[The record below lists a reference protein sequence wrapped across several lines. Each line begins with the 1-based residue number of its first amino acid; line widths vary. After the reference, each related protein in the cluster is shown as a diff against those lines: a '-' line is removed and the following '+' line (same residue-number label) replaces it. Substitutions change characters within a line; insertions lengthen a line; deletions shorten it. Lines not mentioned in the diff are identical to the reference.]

1 MCERKTAY
9 AARLAIALALT
20 GAASVGAWQ
29 PPQPPFPLGKGS
41 IRGQVIDAS
50 SGAPVADA
58 TVSVRLQHAGASR
71 SVQADAAG
79 EFVIEQLPAGM
90 LTLSARKGQAY
101 SGGSYGQR
109 SPDSAEQPF
118 DLVDGEH
125 ATGVELRLW
134 RNAVISGRVTDA
146 AGRGIPGVAVQSLR
160 LGIANGGRY
169 LQAGVQARTDST
181 GRYRIERIWPGTYGV
196 ALVSTA
202 ADGYEQGG
210 GASSGFAGYPTTF
223 HPAASSTD
231 DATLMDLGAGEEREG
246 IDFTVTPSSMVS
258 VAGTIEGF
266 PAGARAPVVELC
278 AGDSRTLAT
287 NVVIAKAVV
296 KPDGRFKFPR
306 VRPGSYVLR
315 TVVFPSAVY
324 TPGAR
329 AITQSVSANGFSMT
343 SGSTDVPLPLA
354 PLPPAPTLSGTL
366 PVLIPNGDVI
376 GLTMTLRPAGR
387 IQGQVEFKG
396 TSPRPPGEQLLRTMV
411 AIMGA
416 DGRDLSNVPVARI
429 EEDGRFST
437 AGLPPGR
444 YALVPMTGYG
454 LAQTGGWDPVWK
466 QESMRIGDRG
476 IGRIELQDA
485 DVTGVILTFS
495 DSARP
500 TELSG
505 TVRDGAGRARPD
517 ATIYVFP
524 TNRQDWA
531 GGAPREVRPGRTGR
545 YVVSN
550 LPPRD
555 YFIAAVIDE
564 ATELWREVSFLEKLS
579 ASAVRATVSSGE
591 TRSLDLKVR

>member
-1 MCERKTAY
+1 MRPGLERF
-9 AARLAIALALT
+9 AIAFALT

-29 PPQPPFPLGKGS
+29 TSQVSLPLGKGS

-50 SGAPVADA
+50 TGAPVANA
-58 TVSVRLQHAGASR
+58 TVSVSLQYARASR

-79 EFVIEQLPAGM
+79 EYVIEQLPAGM
-90 LTLSARKGQAY
+90 LTVGARKDQTY
-101 SGGSYGQR
+101 SGGRYGQR

-118 DLVDGEH
+118 DLADGEH

-134 RNAVISGRVTDA
+134 RSAVISGRVTDGT
-146 AGRGIPGVAVQSLR
+146 GRPIPGVAVQSLR
-160 LGIANGGRY
+160 LGIVGGVRY
-169 LQAGVQARTDST
+169 LRSGVQARTDST

-210 GASSGFAGYPTTF
+210 GASVAFAGYPTTF
-223 HPAASSTD
+223 HPAASSTGG
-231 DATLMDLGAGEEREG
+231 ATLMDLGAGEEREG

-258 VAGTIEGF
+258 VAGTIEGL
-266 PAGARAPVVELC
+266 PAGARSPVVELC
-278 AGDSRTLAT
+278 AGNSPTLAT
-287 NVVIAKAVV
+287 NLVIAKAVV
-296 KPDGRFKFPR
+296 KPDDRFRFPR

-315 TVVFPSAVY
+315 AVVFPSAVY

-329 AITQSVSANGFSMT
+329 AITQSVSANGLAMT
-343 SGSTDVPLPLA
+343 YGSSDVPLPLA
-354 PLPPAPTLSGTL
+354 PLPAAPTLSGTL
-366 PVLIPNGDVI
+366 PVMIPNGDVI

-396 TSPRPPGEQLLRTMV
+396 TSARPPGEQLLRTMV

-444 YALVPMTGYG
+444 YGIGPMTGFG

-466 QESMRIGDRG
+466 LESVRLGDRA
-476 IGRIELQDA
+476 IGRIEIQDA
-485 DVTGVILTFS
+485 DVTGVIITFS

-524 TNRQDWA
+524 TNREDWA
-531 GGAPREVRPGRTGR
+531 GGALREVRPGRTGR

-555 YFIAAVIDE
+555 YFIAAVTDE
-564 ATELWREVSFLEKLS
+564 AMELWREVTFLEKLS
-579 ASAVRATVSSGE
+579 ASAVRATLAAADSRVVN
-591 TRSLDLKVR
+591 LVVR

>member
-1 MCERKTAY
+1 MRAPLERF
-9 AARLAIALALT
+9 AIALALT
-20 GAASVGAWQ
+20 GAASVGASQTSQ
-29 PPQPPFPLGKGS
+29 PTLPLGKGS

-50 SGAPVADA
+50 TGAPVAGA
-58 TVSVRLQHAGASR
+58 TVTVSLQYARESR

-79 EFVIEQLPAGM
+79 EYVLAQLPAGM
-90 LTLSARKGQAY
+90 LTIGARKDQTY
-101 SGGSYGQR
+101 SGGRYGQR

-118 DLVDGEH
+118 DLADGEH

-134 RNAVISGRVTDA
+134 RSAVISGKVTDA
-146 AGRGIPGVAVQSLR
+146 AGRPIPGVAVQSLR
-160 LGIANGGRY
+160 LGIANGARY
-169 LQAGVQARTDST
+169 LRAGVQARTDTT

-196 ALVSTA
+196 ALVSTV

-210 GASSGFAGYPTTF
+210 GASLAFAGYPTTF
-223 HPAASSTD
+223 YPAASSTD
-231 DATLMDLGAGEEREG
+231 GASLIDLGAGEGREG
-246 IDFTVTPSSMVS
+246 IDFTVTPSSLVS

-266 PAGARAPVVELC
+266 PAGARSPVVEMW
-278 AGDSRTLAT
+278 AAESQTPAT

-296 KPDGRFKFPR
+296 KPDGRFRFPR

-329 AITQSVSANGFSMT
+329 AITQSVSANGFGMT

-416 DGRDLSNVPVARI
+416 DGRDLSNVPMARI
-429 EEDGRFST
+429 EEDGRFRT

-444 YALVPMTGYG
+444 YGIAPMTGLA

-466 QESMRIGDRG
+466 QESVRIGDRV
-476 IGRIELQDA
+476 IGRIEIQDA
-485 DVTGVILTFS
+485 DVTGVIITFS

-524 TNRQDWA
+524 ANRQDWA
-531 GGAPREVRPGRTGR
+531 GGALREVRPGRAGR
-545 YVVSN
+545 YVISN

-564 ATELWREVSFLEKLS
+564 ATELWREVTFLEKLS
-579 ASAVRATVSSGE
+579 ASAVRATLAVADNKVV
-591 TRSLDLKVR
+591 DLVVR